1 MRVSKRV
8 TDELI
13 TKSLPTGKRRAKS
26 CCTPDKRATRQGLFY
41 SDISMNNSKLNVVLH
56 RDGDR
61 ESVTLDQDK
70 CLIRTVKGD
79 HKIDCCAIFNGPY
92 GTALRSY
99 TDSVL
104 VNGEPTVARWLS
116 AGDEIQLPCSTRIE
130 VKAATRV
137 RTTMSQSTNSQSTN
151 PVANPAAK
159 PATSPV
165 ANQRSVSEN
174 VASSLD
180 SVEAILAPELQAPV
194 VPVAPVAPVPAANTK
209 STPVKADEA
218 EQEERF
224 HSPFSADLPEVA
236 ASKPVPQS
244 VVAPEEKPAAPV
256 ADEPA
261 ANDLESIFAKMGLAN
276 VGSIANP
283 GAAEETSATTET
295 NVAPKPVVAPAAPT
309 AEVQSVQNV
318 PAAPV
323 QKPQTQKPQ
332 ADVPAPA
339 TPVAPA
345 ATPSVEP
352 VAPAAP
358 TAEVKGVQNVSA
370 APAQKPQTQKPQADA
385 NASASAE
392 LASIFADVPA
402 EAAPTTPVA
411 PVVPTA
417 ATPSIE
423 PVATVDISAPASS
436 ETVDQPVVDPL
447 SELPDDLRNQLNSLV
462 SSLETETSAP
472 APANNESVLEKL
484 APTAAAATAVAAAI
498 PTISDLVK
506 PQPAQQQSNA
516 GATEAATPV
525 RDESISSMFEDVMR
539 SIQDQSNPT
548 EEAPVAKP
556 AVENVAAPAS
566 PAQTPSP
573 VQATAVQQPKS
584 PVASEAPVAAPQ
596 PAESQP
602 AQLKPKPKS
611 QSVADILG
619 AMGMEV
625 PGDDEVEVK
634 KPKTPAAKAP
644 APVAQTP
651 IQTPEPAQTP
661 STPPAQVFAD
671 VQPTS
676 AAPEAGDTGSEAD
689 DDIQAYMNSLL
700 NRAAPEPQTASPAPT
715 TEAPIETKIQPSSFV
730 SPPAQPEAEEVQ
742 AVLSAEEFV
751 PSHKPSR
758 PQNYDTLREIANTSS
773 RSAIHSSNKR
783 AKKESVSMKIVFG
796 LIALLLAGATIWIG
810 QYIIAGVFLFVAAM
824 CIVSCFLSIESSGKQ
839 KVDATMDRAGG

>member
-1 MRVSKRV
+1 
-8 TDELI
+8 
-13 TKSLPTGKRRAKS
+13 
-26 CCTPDKRATRQGLFY
+26 
-41 SDISMNNSKLNVVLH
+41 MNNSKLNVVLH

-130 VKAATRV
+130 VRAATRV
-137 RTTMSQSTNSQSTN
+137 RTTMSQSTNSQSTNSQSTN

-332 ADVPAPA
+332 VDANASASAELASIFADVPAAAAP
-339 TPVAPA
+339 TPPVAPA
-345 ATPSVEP
+345 VPATTPSVKP
-352 VAPAAP
+352 VATVAP
-358 TAEVKGVQNVSA
+358 TAEVQGVQNVPA
-370 APAQKPQTQKPQADA
+370 APVQKPQTQKPQADA

-402 EAAPTTPVA
+402 AAAPTTPVA

-484 APTAAAATAVAAAI
+484 APTAAAATAAAAVAAAI

-506 PQPAQQQSNA
+506 PQPAQQQSNT

-634 KPKTPAAKAP
+634 KPKTPAPAAKAP

-810 QYIIAGVFLFVAAM
+810 QYIIAGVFLSVAAM

>member
-104 VNGEPTVARWLS
+104 VNGEPTVARWLI

-130 VKAATRV
+130 VRAATRV

-283 GAAEETSATTET
+283 GAAEETSAATET

-352 VAPAAP
+352 VA
-358 TAEVKGVQNVSA
+358 QNVSA
-370 APAQKPQTQKPQADA
+370 APAQKPQADA

-402 EAAPTTPVA
+402 AAAPTT

-423 PVATVDISAPASS
+423 PVATVEISAPASS

-484 APTAAAATAVAAAI
+484 APTAAAATAAAAVAAAI

-573 VQATAVQQPKS
+573 VQATAVQQPKP

-634 KPKTPAAKAP
+634 KPKTPAPAAKAP

-661 STPPAQVFAD
+661 STPPAQVFAN

-810 QYIIAGVFLFVAAM
+810 QYIIAGVFLSVAAM

>member
-1 MRVSKRV
+1 
-8 TDELI
+8 
-13 TKSLPTGKRRAKS
+13 
-26 CCTPDKRATRQGLFY
+26 
-41 SDISMNNSKLNVVLH
+41 MNNSKLNVVLH

-130 VKAATRV
+130 VRAATRV
-137 RTTMSQSTNSQSTN
+137 RTTMSQSTNSQSTNSQSTN

-332 ADVPAPA
+332 VDANASASAELASIFADVPAAAAP
-339 TPVAPA
+339 TPPVAPA
-345 ATPSVEP
+345 VPATTPSVKP
-352 VAPAAP
+352 VATVAP
-358 TAEVKGVQNVSA
+358 TAEVQGVQNVPA
-370 APAQKPQTQKPQADA
+370 APVQKPQTQKPQADA

-402 EAAPTTPVA
+402 AAAPTTPVA

-423 PVATVDISAPASS
+423 PVATVEISAPASS

-484 APTAAAATAVAAAI
+484 APTAAAATAAAAVAAAI

-634 KPKTPAAKAP
+634 KPKTPAPAAKAP

-810 QYIIAGVFLFVAAM
+810 QYIIAGVFLSVAAM